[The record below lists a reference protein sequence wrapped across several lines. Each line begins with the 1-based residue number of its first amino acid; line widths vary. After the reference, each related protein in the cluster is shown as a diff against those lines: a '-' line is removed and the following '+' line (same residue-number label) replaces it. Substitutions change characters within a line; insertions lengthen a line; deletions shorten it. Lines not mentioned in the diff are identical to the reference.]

1 VFPAV
6 LKLAKTS
13 LEVDGK
19 VVNLVPGMNLTA
31 EVKTGRRRVIEC
43 LFAPIQAYKSES
55 VRER

>member
-1 VFPAV
+1 V
-6 LKLAKTS
+6 LRLAKTS

-31 EVKTGRRRVIEC
+31 EVKTGRRRVIDY
-43 LFAPIQAYKSES
+43 LLAPVQRTTAES